1 MEILD
6 KRAVDKMTVA
16 DRKQYEEEILKHFPD
31 CSDKIEFIDTELLM
45 SKIPLRSK
53 KEEPQGNVE

>member
-6 KRAVDKMTVA
+6 KRAVDKMQE
-16 DRKQYEEEILKHFPD
+16 DERKRYEEETLKHLPD
-31 CSDKIEFIDTELLM
+31 CSDKSEFIDTELLM

-53 KEEPQGNVE
+53 NKEPQENVE

>member
-6 KRAVDKMTVA
+6 KRALDQMQE
-16 DRKQYEEEILKHFPD
+16 DERKRYEEEILKHLSD
-31 CSDKIEFIDTELLM
+31 CSDKCEFVDTELLT

-53 KEEPQGNVE
+53 NKEPQGNV